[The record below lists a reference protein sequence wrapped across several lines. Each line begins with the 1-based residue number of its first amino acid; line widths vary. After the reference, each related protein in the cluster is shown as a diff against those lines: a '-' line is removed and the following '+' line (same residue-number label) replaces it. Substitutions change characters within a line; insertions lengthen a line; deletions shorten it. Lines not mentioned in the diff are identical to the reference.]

1 MHVMH
6 VMEQQVQSDTPESH
20 YWTFNV
26 SWAWRGTDD
35 SELLCDTPDY
45 TTDHWGN
52 PYNGTVI
59 IVKVGVCL
67 NGIKALNAEV
77 SSRHPYLC
85 LPSMLTH

>member
-1 MHVMH
+1 MNFLV
-6 VMEQQVQSDTPESH
+6 QQVQSDTPESH

-45 TTDHWGN
+45 TKDHWGN
-52 PYNGTVI
+52 PHKGTVI

-77 SSRHPYLC
+77 NFRQLIPCPGY
-85 LPSMLTH
+85 